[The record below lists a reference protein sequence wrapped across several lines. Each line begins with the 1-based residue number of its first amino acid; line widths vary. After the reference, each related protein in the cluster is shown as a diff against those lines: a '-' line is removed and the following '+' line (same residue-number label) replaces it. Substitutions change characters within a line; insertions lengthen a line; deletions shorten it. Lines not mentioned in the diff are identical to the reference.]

1 MISKDK
7 TYTVTIEKI
16 VFGAWGLGR
25 IDNKVCFVPY
35 VLPEEEVKV
44 RITEEKKD
52 YSYGRS
58 VGIVKPSTARV
69 QAPCKYYQECGGC
82 HYQHLSYPDQL
93 TLKTKQVKD
102 VMRRIYGSVNFPV
115 NDTIPSDDPFYYRN
129 DVKLTRNSQR
139 LDFRYGFVGTDH
151 VSVLPVDECMIV
163 SKRINREIACLLND
177 KEKHAKKL
185 TIKSDASGRVS
196 YWPGLPNVLHSKV
209 NGKKVYYDGRI
220 FFQANQNILEKIIQH
235 ILDMDIYSKDNS
247 CLFDLYGGVGVFS
260 VALCDQFEK
269 GILIEENRKA
279 TRYFEKA
286 VKDNNLEADSFKI
299 YRNRV
304 EDVFGWVFDKEH
316 KKNNVVFLDPP
327 RMGLDEKLVSEISK
341 RHESIQHVLYLSCNP
356 STLARDLKRFER
368 DAAWHV
374 KELWPFDMFPQT
386 KHIECL
392 AWLTKS

>member
-1 MISKDK
+1 MKSVGQ

-16 VFGAWGLGR
+16 VFGGWGLGR
-25 IDNKVCFVPY
+25 IDNKVCFVPF
-35 VLPEEEVKV
+35 VLPDEEVNV
-44 RITEEKKD
+44 CITEEKND
-52 YSYGRS
+52 YSYARS
-58 VGIVKPSTARV
+58 VGIVKPSGARV

-93 TLKTKQVKD
+93 TLKTQQVKD
-102 VMRRIYGSVNFPV
+102 VIRRIYGSVDFPIY
-115 NDTIPSDDPFYYRN
+115 DTIPSDDPFYYRN

-139 LDFRYGFVGTDH
+139 LNFRYGFIGTDH
-151 VSVLPVDECMIV
+151 VSVVPVDECMIV
-163 SKRINREIACLLND
+163 SRKINQEIMSLPRD
-177 KEKHAKKL
+177 KSKHAKKL
-185 TIKSDASGRVS
+185 TIKSDLSENVS
-196 YWPGLPNVLHSKV
+196 YWPGSSAVLHSKI
-209 NGKKVYYDGRI
+209 NDKKVYYDGRI
-220 FFQANQNILEKIIQH
+220 FFQANQNILEKIIRH
-235 ILDMDIYSKDNS
+235 ILSMNIYSKEDS
-247 CLFDLYGGVGVFS
+247 CFFDLYGGVGVFS

-286 VKDNNLEADSFKI
+286 VKDNELEADSFKV

-327 RMGLDEKLVSEISK
+327 RMGLDEKLVFEISK
-341 RHESIQHVLYLSCNP
+341 RQEHIQHVLYLSCNP
-356 STLARDLKRFER
+356 STLARDLKRFES

-374 KELWPFDMFPQT
+374 KGVWPFDMFPQT